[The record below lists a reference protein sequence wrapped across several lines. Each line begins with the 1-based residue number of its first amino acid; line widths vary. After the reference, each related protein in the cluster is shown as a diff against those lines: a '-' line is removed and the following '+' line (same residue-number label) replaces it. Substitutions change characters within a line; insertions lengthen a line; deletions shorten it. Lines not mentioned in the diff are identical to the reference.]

1 MCTWI
6 NRLLVAALGGA
17 FVLLATVVPGAPA
30 GASLGASAMNT
41 TCATITRRQVSTALT
56 KKASAPKASTIG
68 GVDTCTW
75 TTKAGV
81 KVTYAEHPL
90 TAAAGTD
97 LDALAVDK
105 KNLVIAGVGDKSI
118 AQCTKGGPT
127 SMECE
132 RFGKLYVIH
141 GDQYAVVTISGLP
154 KGSSVENELTAIL
167 ALGRNSQGKA

>member
-1 MCTWI
+1 MPGAGPWVTI
-6 NRLLVAALGGA
+6 TSGQVSAALA
-17 FVLLATVVPGAPA
+17 QKA
-30 GASLGASAMNT
+30 G
-41 TCATITRRQVSTALT
+41 
-56 KKASAPKASTIG
+56 APKASTVA

-97 LDALAVDK
+97 LDALAADD

-127 SMECE
+127 SMEC
-132 RFGKLYVIH
+132 R
-141 GDQYAVVTISGLP
+141 
-154 KGSSVENELTAIL
+154 LTGIL
-167 ALGRNSQGKA
+167 ALGRNSQGKD